1 MRRSHDTPSAPR
13 TRAMS
18 FRQRQPPLQE
28 PFRPAHPGHV
38 SCATDLPGTV
48 SDHRRVYPAE
58 GSDIPGPPSRAFLLV
73 SPPEE
78 TFLPQRPAGS
88 RTIWHIVCY
97 VRHHGYSEAHFH
109 PYHLQGEQVVFSRPS
124 RAAVCPQPVSGRGG
138 TLLSDGTHEV
148 HLRKR
153 HKRLQDL
160 RRFTVP
166 FIRPSP

>member
-1 MRRSHDTPSAPR
+1 MRRPHGTPSAPR
-13 TRAMS
+13 TRAMCPV
-18 FRQRQPPLQE
+18 RQAYPGRSAIIAGCT
-28 PFRPAHPGHV
+28 RP
-38 SCATDLPGTV
+38 
-48 SDHRRVYPAE
+48 E
-58 GSDIPGPPSRAFLLV
+58 GSDIPGPPSMAFLPV
-73 SPPEE
+73 PPPEE

-88 RTIWHIVCY
+88 RPIWHIVCY

-109 PYHLQGEQVVFSRPS
+109 PYHFQGEQVVFSRPS
-124 RAAVCPQPVSGRGG
+124 RVAVCPQPVSGRGG